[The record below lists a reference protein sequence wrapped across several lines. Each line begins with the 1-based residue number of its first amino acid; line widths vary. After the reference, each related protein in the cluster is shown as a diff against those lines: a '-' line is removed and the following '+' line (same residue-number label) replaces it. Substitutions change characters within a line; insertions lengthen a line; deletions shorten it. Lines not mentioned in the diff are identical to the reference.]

1 MAVRRIRQRQTLSGD
16 DRLLLISQQQRAV
29 ALIVFRTPLR
39 QQMLVRTQKR
49 MLDLPLNLRCQ
60 TILLIEKPGTALP
73 RRRAVG
79 QAVQWIVAIDAE
91 YGSVRN
97 SHGVIPLMQRCG
109 SQSGLTICRRP
120 ASRTARCW
128 SICRTKRRRKH
139 TPPAPSISAYSRTA
153 LTSTE

>member
-73 RRRAVG
+73 AGAQSARRSN
-79 QAVQWIVAIDAE
+79 
-91 YGSVRN
+91 GS
-97 SHGVIPLMQRCG
+97 
-109 SQSGLTICRRP
+109 
-120 ASRTARCW
+120 
-128 SICRTKRRRKH
+128 
-139 TPPAPSISAYSRTA
+139 
-153 LTSTE
+153 